1 MAHVPIMFPERVVFR
16 CTTLEWEALKEMAR
30 LSGERPSVLLR
41 GLLRRAI
48 ADTLGANYAGKTR
61 VEEAPPSGPVYKKP
75 RPMPPTTHGE
85 SKRNR

>member
-48 ADTLGANYAGKTR
+48 ADTLGPDFKPSSAIL
-61 VEEAPPSGPVYKKP
+61 EAVKGPIYKKP